1 MPVNPDA
8 YARPSGAN
16 IVSTLL
22 HICLFCMLLAIA
34 WSKKAWWCI
43 LFLVVPWAHS
53 YLMTIVVYAS
63 LSVGLALHRADQLLG
78 EGVAHVL
85 VLRLVTHRGISCC
98 PLTAC

>member
-1 MPVNPDA
+1 
-8 YARPSGAN
+8 
-16 IVSTLL
+16 
-22 HICLFCMLLAIA
+22 MLLAIA